1 MEGKDIIRI
10 FATSKHVLTIRVSFP
25 RGQAVYVT
33 TRLKPP
39 SGGFLFPETLHQHF
53 QKALT
58 RSDISFDGNLFSAS
72 KYQTTRSYAVTQ
84 LHSYTA
90 S

>member
-1 MEGKDIIRI
+1 MEGKGIIRI
-10 FATSKHVLTIRVSFP
+10 FAASKHVLTIRVSFP

-58 RSDISFDGNLFSAS
+58 RSDISFDGNPL
-72 KYQTTRSYAVTQ
+72 TRKFKKEHIP
-84 LHSYTA
+84 LHRKP
-90 S
+90 